1 MLTIETIAEI
11 GDDGTFVV
19 RAPKDAPRGRRR
31 VRIEI
36 EDGAAVAPERS
47 SMPDFAEFR
56 AKLGAPVY
64 KGNTIL
70 EMREEERP

>member
-19 RAPKDAPRGRRR
+19 KPPKNAPRGRRR
-31 VRIEI
+31 MRIEI
-36 EDGAAVAPERS
+36 EDGAAAAPERPD
-47 SMPDFAEFR
+47 MPDFAEFR
-56 AKLGAPVY
+56 AKLGAPVHQ
-64 KGNTIL
+64 GNTIL